1 MSQTTYRQTKR
12 LPVDLFVNKFM
23 GDEPFACRTRDLSA
37 EGAYLLKLI
46 EPLRNEEDDVVG
58 LEFTL
63 PGSSEVIWATGQ
75 VIRDESKPG
84 KEGVAVKFVA
94 MADRHKKML
103 RDFVEDAEGWVVT
116 GPKLT

>member
-1 MSQTTYRQTKR
+1 MALATYRQTKR

-37 EGAYLLKLI
+37 DGAYLRKLI
-46 EPLRNEEDDVVG
+46 EPMRTETDDTIG

-75 VIRDESKPG
+75 VMRDDASVG
-84 KEGVAVKFVA
+84 QEGVAVKFLA
-94 MADRHKKML
+94 MAERHRQMLQDFIEHADGWIVSSPKK
-103 RDFVEDAEGWVVT
+103 
-116 GPKLT
+116 

>member
-1 MSQTTYRQTKR
+1 MTPATYRQTKR
-12 LPVDLFVNKFM
+12 LPVDLFINKFM

-37 EGAYLLKLI
+37 DGAYLLKLI
-46 EPLRNEEDDVVG
+46 EPLRNEADEIIG

-75 VIRDESKPG
+75 VMRDDANPG

-94 MADRHKKML
+94 MADRHRKML
-103 RDFVEDAEGWVVT
+103 QDFVEHAEGWVIR
-116 GPKLT
+116 